1 MGGKG
6 ERVMGGYREILGGKR
21 NLVEAETTDSRNI
34 VANAFAQVAPP
45 LSTTCEMILP
55 IAKRGPVI
63 RTRTAVPSDDSQASC
78 LQVCGETGIRHSS
91 FFRFTTHFVTR
102 YYVPLFILF
111 IIP

>member
-34 VANAFAQVAPP
+34 VANAFAQVAHP

-63 RTRTAVPSDDSQASC
+63 STRTAVPSDDS
-78 LQVCGETGIRHSS
+78 
-91 FFRFTTHFVTR
+91 
-102 YYVPLFILF
+102 
-111 IIP
+111 